1 MKERNMKKKMR
12 DGKEPW
18 KKIAG
23 NIEGNEIREVN

>member
-1 MKERNMKKKMR
+1 MKERNMKKKMTGR
-12 DGKEPW
+12 NHG